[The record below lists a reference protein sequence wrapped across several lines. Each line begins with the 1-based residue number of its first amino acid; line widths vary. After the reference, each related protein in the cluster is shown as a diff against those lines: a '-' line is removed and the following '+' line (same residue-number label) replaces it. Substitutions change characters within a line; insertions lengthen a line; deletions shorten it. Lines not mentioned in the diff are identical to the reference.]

1 METPETS
8 DLKAYPTCK
17 ICDSGT
23 LMPRKIRRLS
33 GPAVAIG
40 YILLI
45 PSILGMVGCAIL
57 LVVSLLAGVAGA
69 AHGSAFATAFAGTWS
84 IAMVSSGIGCFV
96 FGLLGWLL
104 IMKKHVLQCGYCGA
118 VVDAAAAVYS
128 HSNRRFG
135 RASVF
140 GFFFL
145 FLILVAIT
153 VVLTHM
159 GSTPAQ
165 PTYAPFVGCKADGQV
180 GPQDAPTGEPKT
192 IAISPQL
199 AQRVAYYKASGSLGV
214 LAPRGWYCFE
224 TYGSSGSDLYITPMP
239 LNSEGIPGYGI
250 DLRER
255 DGGTSGRFDV
265 AGIIARVFPS
275 HWNFVRQVIAEG
287 IEPASSFPYGPY
299 PADELTYKGKDT
311 VEYVTPPNT
320 KGLGTSSSLVANA
333 RPIEGVVILTNDQFR
348 EMSANGTVIGEGG
361 EELDLTQLSARLP
374 PEMTEL
380 VPVIIRQIEQD
391 SSQSSQMP

>member
-1 METPETS
+1 METPGAS

-17 ICDSGT
+17 ICDRGT
-23 LMPRKIRRLS
+23 LMPRKMRRLS

-45 PSILGMVGCAIL
+45 PSILGMAGCAIL
-57 LVVSLLAGVAGA
+57 FIVSLLATFTSA

-84 IAMVSSGIGCFV
+84 IAVVSSGVGCFV
-96 FGLLGWLL
+96 FGLVGWLL
-104 IMKKHVLQCGYCGA
+104 IMKKHVLQCAYCGA
-118 VVDAAAAVYS
+118 VVDAAAPIYS
-128 HSNRRFG
+128 LPERSFG
-135 RASVF
+135 RARVF
-140 GFFFL
+140 GLFFL
-145 FLILVAIT
+145 FLIFAAIT
-153 VVLTHM
+153 VVLTHK
-159 GSTPAQ
+159 GNTPAQ
-165 PTYAPFVGCKADGQV
+165 PTYVPFVGCKSDGQV

-199 AQRVAYYKASGSLGV
+199 AQRVAYYKASGSLGI

-224 TYGSSGSDLYITPMP
+224 TYGSSGSDLYVTPMP

-265 AGIIARVFPS
+265 AGIIARIFPA
-275 HWNFVRQVIAEG
+275 HWNFARQVIAEG
-287 IEPASSFPYGPY
+287 IEPASSFSYGPY
-299 PADELTYKGKDT
+299 PGDELTYKGKDT

-333 RPIEGVVILTNDQFR
+333 RPIEGVVILTNDEIR
-348 EMSANGTVIGEGG
+348 EIGVNGTVISEGG
-361 EELDLTQLSARLP
+361 KELHLTQLSARLP